1 MNYFFLWNYN
11 KLPFVYSIMKENEKN
26 ILIINIHDCPEME
39 ATLSGLQDLSRIHKI
54 YFIKNNFQE
63 CLFNIFY
70 RVFIYPFK
78 IKKEKINFYLDGF
91 VDFYPIYLAN
101 IGTPDQVYFY
111 EEGESIYQDNVLFV
125 KEKNG
130 LKSKLG
136 DVVKKLLFIK
146 KNSIYGISVFYVRD
160 KIRLLNAIENK
171 MSSGF
176 SFLIEEVDDVEYIKN
191 MPISDK
197 NVIEK
202 VFFVDQCFEV
212 FKSQSKTQKKRA
224 IILTQPT
231 YLYGLHSKD
240 EIAGI
245 FNCYIRNL
253 INENYDVF
261 LKLHPSERE
270 DLYLLNNVKRI
281 NGRFPFEFL
290 AIFNVIFDLGVTYN
304 STAIK
309 SSLIRDKL
317 LIQDLSC

>member
-1 MNYFFLWNYN
+1 
-11 KLPFVYSIMKENEKN
+11 
-26 ILIINIHDCPEME
+26 
-39 ATLSGLQDLSRIHKI
+39 
-54 YFIKNNFQE
+54 
-63 CLFNIFY
+63 
-70 RVFIYPFK
+70 
-78 IKKEKINFYLDGF
+78 
-91 VDFYPIYLAN
+91 
-101 IGTPDQVYFY
+101 
-111 EEGESIYQDNVLFV
+111 
-125 KEKNG
+125 
-130 LKSKLG
+130 
-136 DVVKKLLFIK
+136 
-146 KNSIYGISVFYVRD
+146 
-160 KIRLLNAIENK
+160 
-171 MSSGF
+171 
-176 SFLIEEVDDVEYIKN
+176 

-261 LKLHPSERE
+261 LKLHPSEKE